1 MSLREAEMI
10 LVLDWLDQR
19 GLKDGDAKKAIISEI
34 GVTSLEFIRKLFSLN
49 ICSVLLMRRFCSF

>member
-10 LVLDWLDQR
+10 LVLDRLDQR

-34 GVTSLEFIRKLFSLN
+34 GVTSLELIRKLFSLN
-49 ICSVLLMRRFCSF
+49 ICSV